1 MTGTKPDAAHRVLAL
16 QVRPAMD
23 APTEP
28 RAELNLVA
36 GQGVEGDHS
45 FGGRRHV
52 TIVFEDDWKAALAA
66 HGREVP
72 WTARRA
78 NVFVSGGNGA
88 RLVGTTMRLGPATVE
103 IHGLVAPCPVMDK
116 ASDGLQE
123 ALKPDGRAG
132 IWGRVVEGGVLRP
145 GMPLASSGS

>member
-1 MTGTKPDAAHRVLAL
+1 MSTAPATTHRVLGL

-23 APTEP
+23 APTEQ
-28 RAELNLVA
+28 RAELELVA
-36 GQGVEGDHS
+36 GEGVRGDHA

-52 TIVFEDDWKAALAA
+52 TIVFEDDWRAALHA

-78 NVFVSGGNGA
+78 NVFVSGGGGA
-88 RLVGTTMRLGPATVE
+88 RLVGTKLRLGPALVE
-103 IHGLVAPCPVMDK
+103 VQGLVAPCPVMDK

-132 IWGRVVEGGVLRP
+132 IWARVIEGGLLRP
-145 GMPLASSGS
+145 GMDLATAE

>member
-1 MTGTKPDAAHRVLAL
+1 MTGETNAEHRVLAL

-28 RAELNLVA
+28 RAELTLVA

-52 TIVFEDDWKAALAA
+52 TILFEDDWKAALRA
-66 HGREVP
+66 HGRDVP

-78 NVFVSGGNGA
+78 NVFVTGGDGA
-88 RLVGTTMRLGPATVE
+88 RHVGRTLRLGAAVVE
-103 IHGLVAPCPVMDK
+103 IKGLVAPCPVMDK

-132 IWGRVVEGGVLRP
+132 VWGRVVEGGVVR
-145 GMPLASSGS
+145 SGSELTSRD